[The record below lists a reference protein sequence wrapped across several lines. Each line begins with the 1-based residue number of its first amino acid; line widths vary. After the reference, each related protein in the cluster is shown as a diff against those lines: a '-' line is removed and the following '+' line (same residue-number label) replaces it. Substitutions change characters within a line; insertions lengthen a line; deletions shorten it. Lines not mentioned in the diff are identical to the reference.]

1 MDLDT
6 LRLFLHLSRT
16 LHFGKTSQ
24 DCYLSPSTLS
34 RIIKRLEEDLG
45 HALFIRNNRQVTL
58 TPQGIQFRQYAVDVL
73 AKWECLQGQL
83 NEDAKVLQGEISLYC
98 SVTACY
104 SILPKTLN
112 NFRQLY
118 PDIHLKLEI
127 GNSVNA
133 LQKIKDNSVDLII
146 ATLPDSISS
155 DLISYVLTITP
166 LVFVAPTAPCSVST
180 QIDGPTIDWSHVP
193 MILPQTGLARSYVN
207 KWFQEQDLT
216 PKVYS
221 EVVGHEA
228 ILALASMG
236 CGVGIVPQ
244 LVLEKS
250 PLQSEVRILQITP
263 KLPEFKVGVCIQKK
277 KLQSSLVQ
285 ACWNSIKF

>member
-34 RIIKRLEEDLG
+34 RIIKRLEEKLG
-45 HALFIRNNRQVTL
+45 HTLFIRNNRQVTL
-58 TPQGIQFRQYAVDVL
+58 TSQGIQFREYAIDAL
-73 AKWECLQGQL
+73 ARWEALQTEL
-83 NEDAKVLQGEISLYC
+83 HEDAKVLQGEISLYC

-104 SILPKTLN
+104 SILPMTLN
-112 NFRQLY
+112 NLRQLY

-127 GNSVNA
+127 GNSVHA
-133 LQKIKDNSVDLII
+133 LHKIKDNSVDLII
-146 ATLPDSISS
+146 ATLPDSISN
-155 DLISYVLTITP
+155 DLISHILAITP
-166 LVFVAPTAPCSVST
+166 LVFVAPSAPCNVST
-180 QIDGPTIDWSHVP
+180 QIGSQTIEWSQVP

-216 PKVYS
+216 PKIYS
-221 EVVGHEA
+221 EVVGNEA
-228 ILALASMG
+228 ILALVSMG
-236 CGVGIVPQ
+236 CGIGIVPQ

-263 KLPEFKVGVCIQKK
+263 KLPEFKVGVCLQKK